1 MPNVTY
7 IEFNGTAHTVEV
19 PVGTSLM
26 RGAVDNNIAGLIF
39 FTDAVAADQQPRT
52 DTPTYTKR
60 ARYWRSGS
68 GLIAGSANRSIRCG
82 EATRCSTDPEPG
94 HRARAMGGEYAE

>member
-1 MPNVTY
+1 MLSASRFHPPILDVSVSWT
-7 IEFNGTAHTVEV
+7 EPGVHRV
-19 PVGTSLM
+19 
-26 RGAVDNNIAGLIF
+26 AGLIF